1 MCVCLSVCVCASIWS
16 NVLFKTFVFF
26 FLLYLNDLSIE
37 VIGVLKSHIFTALPS
52 ISPFM
57 LVNIYVFRCSYV
69 GCVYI

>member
-1 MCVCLSVCVCASIWS
+1 MCVCVYVCVWVCVSIWS
-16 NVLFKTFVFF
+16 NVLFKTFVSFF
-26 FLLYLNDLSIE
+26 YLNELSIE

-69 GCVYI
+69 GCVCI

>member
-1 MCVCLSVCVCASIWS
+1 MCVCVYVCVWVCVSIWS
-16 NVLFKTFVFF
+16 NVLFKTFVSFF
-26 FLLYLNDLSIE
+26 YLNDLSIE

>member
-1 MCVCLSVCVCASIWS
+1 MCVCVYVCVWVCVSIWS
-16 NVLFKTFVFF
+16 NVLFKTFVSFF
-26 FLLYLNDLSIE
+26 YLNELSIE

-57 LVNIYVFRCSYV
+57 LNIYVFRCSYV

>member
-1 MCVCLSVCVCASIWS
+1 MCVCVYVCVWLCVSIWS
-16 NVLFKTFVFF
+16 NVLFKTFVSFF
-26 FLLYLNDLSIE
+26 YLNELSIE

>member
-1 MCVCLSVCVCASIWS
+1 M
-16 NVLFKTFVFF
+16 LFKTFVFF